1 MNIVFEG
8 PKGTGKSTAIN
19 RVKAILNNDN
29 MEVVHSTKD
38 SPNDYEYYNSLTQN
52 ENTIF
57 DRFSLGELVYPI
69 VYDRERK
76 MSGLQ
81 VFDTLDS
88 KNIDYIFFTYSSDPS
103 ILINRVR
110 ERDDDVNIKEIID
123 SNKIFMDLYDI
134 LSKEDDKPF
143 IFVDI
148 AKESLLV
155 VVEEM
160 LGWYN

>member
-19 RVKAILNNDN
+19 RVKAILKNDN
-29 MEVVHSTKD
+29 MDVVHSTKD
-38 SPNDYEYYNSLTQN
+38 SPNDYKYYSLLTRKQ
-52 ENTIF
+52 NTIF

-76 MSGLQ
+76 MSIPQ
-81 VFDTLDS
+81 VLDTLDS
-88 KNIDYIFFTYSSDPS
+88 DNLDYIFFTYSSDPNLLVDRVLNRDGEVNENE
-103 ILINRVR
+103 ILESNTIFRNLYLSLER
-110 ERDDDVNIKEIID
+110 EE
-123 SNKIFMDLYDI
+123 
-134 LSKEDDKPF
+134 DKPF

-148 AKESLLV
+148 AKESLSD

-160 LGWYN
+160 LGWYS